1 MSAPLFEID
10 DLHVSTVAEGNQP
23 ATQILKGV
31 SLTVEEGEIHALL
44 GPTGS
49 GKSTLAS
56 ALLGSPGY
64 EVTAGRILF
73 RGDDITLWGTDV
85 RSKAGLF
92 LAFQDPQELAGVSVL
107 NFLRQAVV
115 ARYGSETSLIELRL
129 SLIEWMDT
137 LDIDHSFIERYV
149 NEGLSRHEKQLN
161 EILQI
166 AVLEPEM
173 AILDETGSGL
183 DIDALRTAARG
194 LQKVRKNQP
203 SLGILAIAHDNRLLE
218 HLKPDLIHVLIDGQ
232 VIAAGG
238 TEIAAQFET
247 NGYESF
253 R

>member
-194 LQKVRKNQP
+194 LQKVRKSQP
-203 SLGILAIAHDNRLLE
+203 FLGILAIAHDNRLLE
-218 HLKPDLIHVLIDGQ
+218 HLEPDLIHVLIDGQ
-232 VIAAGG
+232 IIAAGG